1 MPRVERNGKR
11 KARDQIAKR
20 RVPELGYYFIVTDTK
35 ETEQNYMLGLRDSI
49 PKELQ
54 GKLVIKVVKTATKDL
69 VDEALNLASLYP
81 QFGEIWIVFDRDQ
94 VKNFDEIIRQ
104 ARDRGI
110 SVGWTNPCIE
120 AWFNAYFGE
129 MPNYQDSVS
138 CCSGFST
145 AYERVTRQ
153 RYVKSDPLIYEKLN
167 RFGNEDEAIS
177 LAEQKIAEHR
187 ANCKDKPSEMCP
199 CTTVHLLVGEIKS
212 KICRSE

>member
-1 MPRVERNGKR
+1 MPRVERNGNR
-11 KARDQIAKR
+11 KTREQMARQ

-35 ETEQNYMLGLRDSI
+35 ETEQNYMLGLRDAI

-54 GKLVIKVVKTATKDL
+54 GKLVIKVVKTATKNL
-69 VDEALNLASLYP
+69 VDEALNLASLNP

-94 VKNFDEIIRQ
+94 VKDFDEIICQ
-104 ARDRGI
+104 ARAKGI

-138 CCSGFST
+138 CCNGFST
-145 AYERVTRQ
+145 TYERATRQ
-153 RYVKSDPLIYEKLN
+153 GYDKSDHRIYDKLN
-167 RFGNEDEAIS
+167 RFGDEQRAIE
-177 LAEQKIAEHR
+177 LAQRKLVEHR

-199 CTTVHLLVGEIKS
+199 CTTVHLLVDEIKS
-212 KICRSE
+212 KIKKEN